1 MHRLARDDAGRLH
14 VDTGALVSLDRAFA
28 VDRIAEC
35 VDNTAKETFADRYVH
50 DRAGALDGLA
60 FLNLAVVAEDHDAD
74 VVDFEVERHA
84 THTVLELDH
93 LAGLH
98 IVETVGAGNAVADGK
113 HLADLGDL
121 SFLAEVLDL
130 LFQDGGNFCGADVHQ
145 RASFI
150 ANLIELS
157 LVRSELSTMRLPTL
171 TIKPPMMVGS
181 ILTSRS
187 MSLPPVTDFRVLL
200 SVSRLLSFSFSATVT
215 CAVTSPLCRATRARK
230 ARIMSRTANSR
241 RLVVMTLRKLAASPL
256 MSALARTADRA
267 LSWSSASNA
276 GLRTRRLRSA
286 LSATSAS
293 N

>member
-1 MHRLARDDAGRLH
+1 
-14 VDTGALVSLDRAFA
+14 
-28 VDRIAEC
+28 
-35 VDNTAKETFADRYVH
+35 
-50 DRAGALDGLA
+50 
-60 FLNLAVVAEDHDAD
+60 AVVAEDHDAD
-74 VVDFEVERHA
+74 VGDLEVERDAAHP
-84 THTVLELDH
+84 VLELDH
-93 LAGLH
+93 LAGLN
-98 IVETVGAGNAVADGK
+98 IVEAVDAGNAVADGQ
-113 HLADLGDL
+113 HLADLGDFG
-121 SFLAEVLDL
+121 FLAEVLDL

-150 ANLIELS
+150 AILIELS

-181 ILTSRS
+181 ILISRS
-187 MSLPPVTDFRVLL
+187 MSLPPVTDFRALL

-215 CAVTSPLCRATRARK
+215 CAVTSPLCCATRARK

-241 RLVVMTLRKLAASPL
+241 RLVVMTLRKLAANPL
-256 MSALARTADRA
+256 TSALARTADRA
-267 LSWSSASNA
+267 LSCSSASNA